1 MNVNY
6 QILEEERKVI
16 ATIVVDGKKFV
27 GVANFNIE
35 NNYDKLIKMEV
46 ARLKAKIKYTDYEQK
61 NMVANLKTL
70 NITIEELEKSRDLI
84 IKDIMNKQKEIKV
97 LKALVE
103 SY

>member
-16 ATIVVDGKKFV
+16 ATIVADGKKFV

-46 ARLKAKIKYTDYEQK
+46 ARLKANIKYADYEQK

-70 NITIEELEKSRDLI
+70 NTTIEELEKSRDLI
-84 IKDIMNKQKEIKV
+84 VKDIMKKQKEIEF
-97 LKALVE
+97 LKETVE